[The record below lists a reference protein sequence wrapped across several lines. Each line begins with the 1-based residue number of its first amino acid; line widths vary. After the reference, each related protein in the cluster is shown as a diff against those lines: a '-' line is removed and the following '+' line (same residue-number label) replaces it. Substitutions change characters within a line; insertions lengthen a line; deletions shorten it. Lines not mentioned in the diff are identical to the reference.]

1 MTSREAIEHQVN
13 TVYKSYAP
21 TSLSVREPGLVDIEV
36 KVSEL
41 KGAFIFTN
49 DMQTHD
55 KDLYFDLERTDP
67 LVMMYFQLKG
77 SAHFVD
83 DKPFMVPPMHH
94 SVNHVP
100 LFRSRCV
107 AEKNTSSKNLCIK
120 ISPSVLLKEW
130 PDELS
135 IDKWLRAIESG
146 QPMVT
151 LHKSRPMNHNIQQ
164 NVKQLLDC
172 PYTGQ
177 LGAYCQESI
186 IRLLLIQQLAEF
198 ADEHQADNKQQF
210 IELNPPAKLTAS
222 DVAALHDLRQ
232 YLEQNFL
239 EDVSLD
245 KLARRAGLN
254 SFKLKHGFRTLFK
267 TSVMRFIDEKKMNY
281 AKQLLLAQDDSTDRF
296 DLSDLLGYN
305 HYSNFS
311 AAFKKH
317 FGHSPSTYK
326 KHFSHRKDLSH
337 RENPIHEVNLSHK
350 KYLSHIN

>member
-1 MTSREAIEHQVN
+1 MISREAIEHQVN
-13 TVYKSYAP
+13 TIYKSHES
-21 TSLSVREPGLVDIEV
+21 TSLSVKEKSLVDIDV
-36 KVSEL
+36 NVSEL
-41 KGAFIFTN
+41 KGAYIFTN

-55 KDLYFDLERTDP
+55 RDLYFDLERTDP

-77 SAHFVD
+77 SAQFVGEQ
-83 DKPFMVPPMHH
+83 PFSVPPMHH
-94 SVNHVP
+94 SVNYVP
-100 LFRSRCV
+100 VFRSRCV

-120 ISPSVLLKEW
+120 INPSVLLTEW
-130 PDELS
+130 PGELS
-135 IDKWLRAIESG
+135 NDRWLRAVEAG
-146 QPMVT
+146 EPMVN
-151 LHKSRPMNHNIQQ
+151 LHRSRPMNHTIGQ
-164 NVKQLLDC
+164 NVRQLLDC

-177 LGAYCQESI
+177 LGIYCKESI

-198 ADEHQADNKQQF
+198 TNEDQPGDELQS
-210 IELNPPAKLTAS
+210 LNTNRPSKLTAS
-222 DVAALHDLRQ
+222 DVAALHDLKK
-232 YLEQNFL
+232 YLDKNFL

-281 AKQLLLAQDDSTDRF
+281 AKQLLLDDNDNSDRF

-317 FGHSPSTYK
+317 FGHSPSIYRK
-326 KHFSHRKDLSH
+326 QFSYRKALSW
-337 RENPIHEVNLSHK
+337 EQSTFN
-350 KYLSHIN
+350 

>member
-1 MTSREAIEHQVN
+1 MISREAIEHEVN
-13 TVYKSYAP
+13 TVYKSTA
-21 TSLSVREPGLVDIEV
+21 TNSLSLKEPGLVDLEV
-36 KVSEL
+36 QVREL

-49 DMQTHD
+49 TIQTHD
-55 KDLYFDLERTDP
+55 RDLYFDLERTEP
-67 LVMMYFQLKG
+67 LVMMYFQLQG

-83 DKPFMVPPMHH
+83 NKPFKVLPMHH
-94 SVNHVP
+94 SINHVP

-107 AEKNTSSKNLCIK
+107 AEKNTFSKNLCIK
-120 ISPSVLLKEW
+120 IRPAVLLREW

-135 IDKWLRAIESG
+135 GDRWLRAVEAG
-146 QPMVT
+146 EPMIT
-151 LHKSRPMNHNIQQ
+151 LHKSRPMNYTIQQ

-172 PYTGQ
+172 PYSGQ
-177 LGAYCQESI
+177 LGSYVKESI

-198 ADEHQADNKQQF
+198 ADESGPGNGQQALLINQ
-210 IELNPPAKLTAS
+210 PAKLTTS
-222 DVAALHDLRQ
+222 DVAALQDLRQ
-232 YLEQNFL
+232 YLEQHFL

-281 AKQLLLAQDDSTDRF
+281 AKQLLLAHDDSTDRF

-317 FGHSPSTYK
+317 FGHSPSMYR
-326 KHFSHRKDLSH
+326 KHFSD
-337 RENPIHEVNLSHK
+337 K